1 MKKSIFIAAASLS
14 LLFTGCGES
23 TDESPASNN
32 ESSISSEESS
42 ILIAEQ
48 TDTSSEEM
56 PETTDVSDSKDDKN
70 SNIIASTDNYSV
82 TMECIEHDV
91 YYAQISGLSDTA
103 VQNKIN
109 DTLKSIEQGRFD
121 EMQAMVDQAIAQYNE
136 ASDAGELTDEMIDAY
151 DQIQK
156 QGAYFAEPTVNY
168 ADNEKISI
176 VQHAWFGY
184 DSIEEARGEDLS
196 SSTTVINLN
205 IATGDELELSDF
217 CNIPETAEKIFNNTD
232 VEIIDGYE
240 GASVEDYVNQ
250 TYIQTLEAVEE
261 DLAKRAF
268 TFDKDGNL
276 LISLNSGKGGFT
288 VAVK

>member
-14 LLFTGCGES
+14 LLFTGCGSS

-184 DSIEEARGEDLS
+184 DSIEEARGEYLS

-250 TYIQTLEAVEE
+250 THIQTLEAVEE

>member
-1 MKKSIFIAAASLS
+1 MKKTIFIAAASLS
-14 LLFTGCGES
+14 FLFTGCGES

-168 ADNEKISI
+168 AANEKISI

-184 DSIEEARGEDLS
+184 DSIEEARGQDS
-196 SSTTVINLN
+196 SSVTTVINLN
-205 IATGDELELSDF
+205 VKTGEKLELSDI
-217 CNIPETAEKIFNNTD
+217 CDPSAIAEKIFNND
-232 VEIIDGYE
+232 GIEIIDGYE
-240 GASVEDYVNQ
+240 GASVEDFINQ
-250 TYIQTLEAVEE
+250 FYIQSSEEVEE
-261 DLAKRAF
+261 YISNSF
-268 TFDKDGNL
+268 NFDENGNIFIHL
-276 LISLNSGKGGFT
+276 STEKGGFT

>member
-1 MKKSIFIAAASLS
+1 MKKTIFIAAASLS
-14 LLFTGCGES
+14 FLFTGCGEP

-184 DSIEEARGEDLS
+184 DSIEEARGQDS
-196 SSTTVINLN
+196 SSVTTVINLN
-205 IATGDELELSDF
+205 VKTGEKLELSDI
-217 CNIPETAEKIFNNTD
+217 CDPSAIAEKIFNND
-232 VEIIDGYE
+232 GIEIIDGYE
-240 GASVEDYVNQ
+240 GASVEDFINQ
-250 TYIQTLEAVEE
+250 FYIQSSEEVEE
-261 DLAKRAF
+261 YISNSF
-268 TFDKDGNL
+268 NFDENGNIFIHL
-276 LISLNSGKGGFT
+276 STEKGGFT

>member
-1 MKKSIFIAAASLS
+1 MKKTIFIAAASLS
-14 LLFTGCGES
+14 FLFTGCGES

-184 DSIEEARGEDLS
+184 DSIEEARGQDS
-196 SSTTVINLN
+196 SSVTTVINLN
-205 IATGDELELSDF
+205 VKTGEKLELSDI
-217 CNIPETAEKIFNNTD
+217 CDPSAIAEKIFNND
-232 VEIIDGYE
+232 GIEIIDGYE
-240 GASVEDYVNQ
+240 GASVEDFINQ
-250 TYIQTLEAVEE
+250 FYIQSSEEVEE
-261 DLAKRAF
+261 YISNSF
-268 TFDKDGNL
+268 NFDENGNIFIHL
-276 LISLNSGKGGFT
+276 STEKGGFT